1 MAATIHF
8 GLLLNNASSQLFEKR
23 YIAWE
28 EKGFA
33 IQQSKDALQHFH
45 YSYQKGKRRK
55 NSIYS
60 ESSSLLTQNFPYFSN
75 GQVI

>member
-1 MAATIHF
+1 MLTTYMAATIHF

-45 YSYQKGKRRK
+45 YS
-55 NSIYS
+55 
-60 ESSSLLTQNFPYFSN
+60 
-75 GQVI
+75 